1 MRCRN
6 GSVRAVVSGTRIEI
20 EVNATGDGPMNIS
33 FGNRPGAENE
43 PRIEGQ
49 SMMEPQNNDL
59 SGVSEA
65 SVGLMNSDEGRDALR
80 RKPVG
85 LTITVEKID
94 RILAEVQSQIDMLR
108 RERTDLGLVRGQL
121 ANMESK
127 GRGE

>member
-1 MRCRN
+1 
-6 GSVRAVVSGTRIEI
+6 
-20 EVNATGDGPMNIS
+20 
-33 FGNRPGAENE
+33 
-43 PRIEGQ
+43 
-49 SMMEPQNNDL
+49 MMEPQNNDL